1 MEAIVLT
8 PEERIEQEIDK
19 LTWLR
24 QAVEADKRKK
34 TSDVHQRVTNLTE
47 ITGRLAQLER
57 QLYLIRHLEVDSY
70 V

>member
-19 LTWLR
+19 LKWLR

-57 QLYLIRHLEVDSY
+57 QLYLIRHPEVDSY

>member
-8 PEERIEQEIDK
+8 PEKRIEQEIDK

-57 QLYLIRHLEVDSY
+57 QLYLIRHPEVDSY